1 MTLFI
6 KHGRNYA
13 KLVVTKKI
21 NWRETYKE
29 LEKVSEL
36 LADFARVST

>member
-1 MTLFI
+1 MGAIMQNWLSQ
-6 KHGRNYA
+6 N
-13 KLVVTKKI
+13 KI